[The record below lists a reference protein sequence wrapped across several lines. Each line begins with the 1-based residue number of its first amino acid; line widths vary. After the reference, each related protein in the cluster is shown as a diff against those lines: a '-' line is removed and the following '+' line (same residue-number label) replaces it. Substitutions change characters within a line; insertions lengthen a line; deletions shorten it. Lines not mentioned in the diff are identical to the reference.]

1 VTSRLRDVVTVT
13 IGAYLLSLGGVFLL
27 DSSGAFEIDAV
38 GLVGA
43 AFGLA
48 LVALGVLSILAAIR
62 VRRFARRLRRTIGHF
77 RSAEEGWSLED
88 AAIQTVFGDILL
100 DLRDATLPEG
110 DTELTL
116 LCWVGTIQVRAPRS
130 LGLDIEAQTM
140 VGSVDVLGRHEDGLV
155 RDIHVRSDNFD
166 GAKSR
171 LHMRLS
177 TFVGEL
183 LVVQVPDRQSG

>member
-1 VTSRLRDVVTVT
+1 MTSRLRDVVTVT
-13 IGAYLLSLGGVFLL
+13 AGIYLLLLGGIFML
-27 DSSGAFEIDAV
+27 DTTGVRGFGV
-38 GLVGA
+38 TGYLGA

-48 LVALGVLSILAAIR
+48 LIAFGVLSVLAAIR

-77 RSAEEGWSLED
+77 RSDEDGWSLED

-110 DTELTL
+110 DTDLTL

-140 VGSVDVLGRHEDGLV
+140 LGSIDVLGRREDGIM
-155 RDIHVRSDNFD
+155 RDIHVRSDDFEQ
-166 GAKSR
+166 ASRR

-183 LVVQVPDRQSG
+183 VVVQVGDR

>member
-1 VTSRLRDVVTVT
+1 MTSRLRDVVTVT
-13 IGAYLLSLGGVFLL
+13 AGVYLLLLGGIFML
-27 DSSGAFEIDAV
+27 DSTGV
-38 GLVGA
+38 LGLGVAGYLGA

-48 LVALGVLSILAAIR
+48 LIALGVLSVLAAIR

-77 RSAEEGWSLED
+77 RSDEDGWSLED

-110 DTELTL
+110 DTDLTL

-130 LGLDIEAQTM
+130 LGLDVEAQAM
-140 VGSVDVLGRHEDGLV
+140 LGSVDVLGQREDGIV
-155 RDIHVRSDNFD
+155 RDVHVRSDNFEQ
-166 GAKSR
+166 ANCR
-171 LHMRLS
+171 LHLRLS

-183 LVVQVPDRQSG
+183 VVVQVSDR